1 MCSNREEEK
10 SIRMDEKERLT
21 QGRVGM
27 YDPAYEKDA
36 CGVGFVVSIEGESS
50 NKVLMDSKKMLVR
63 MSHRGA
69 CGCDNNTG
77 DGAGIM
83 TSIPHRYLKERL
95 AKDAQI
101 ELPPAG
107 HYAVAV
113 VFMPDDFV
121 GSNQVEAE
129 FERMLVQYG
138 LRCVYWRT
146 VPVDSSCIG
155 EVYKKNFFVL
165 GRKAGLYISSIY
177 LFKHFLNGN

>member
-1 MCSNREEEK
+1 MCSNREEK

-21 QGRVGM
+21 EGRVGM

-95 AKDAQI
+95 AKDSQI

-155 EVYKKNFFVL
+155 EVYKNNFFNCCFTFSFFCVRKK
-165 GRKAGLYISSIY
+165 GRFICG
-177 LFKHFLNGN
+177 